1 MFNELMVGVLVMRRT
16 HNRRIEALIEVW
28 SKIMSVNK
36 SWSREEIINLLRDVY
51 MKRRIE
57 PLRGLSRPSDIYEKE
72 LASLF
77 FVGKYG
83 LGLLEDY
90 KDVFYGALGFE
101 LKVEEVIEK
110 IIEVNNAS
118 EAKKIISEFISTN
131 NNSSIDG
138 NTLAKI
144 LRIPFTG
151 VILGFWPEE
160 KFIKVINIIS
170 NAFPELESTLRK
182 YVKFYIAFRTAE
194 AIAKGELRSSK
205 VKEAY
210 KRALSV
216 KLGFPKNVP
225 GDHYVFT
232 IAREVFNVNERVLQ
246 RVLPKIVKPSRR
258 SRDLLNL
265 SASPTD

>member
-1 MFNELMVGVLVMRRT
+1 MRRT
-16 HNRRIEALIEVW
+16 HNKRIEALIEVW
-28 SKIMSVNK
+28 SKIMSINK
-36 SWSREEIINLLRDVY
+36 SWTREELINLLKEVY

-90 KDVFYGALGFE
+90 KDVFYDALGFE
-101 LKVEEVIEK
+101 SKVEEAIEK
-110 IIEVNNAS
+110 MINLEDVNEVKKIINEILGNNNNAS
-118 EAKKIISEFISTN
+118 IN
-131 NNSSIDG
+131 G
-138 NTLAKI
+138 NTLARI

-160 KFIKVINIIS
+160 KLIKIINII
-170 NAFPELESTLRK
+170 NKAYPELENIIRK

-194 AIAKGELRSSK
+194 AIAKGELRTPK

-225 GDHYVFT
+225 GDYYVFT
-232 IAREVFNVNERVLQ
+232 IAREVFNVSERILS
-246 RVLPKIVKPSRR
+246 RVLPKVVEQNRR
-258 SRDLLNL
+258 NTRKSNKDLLNL
-265 SASPTD
+265 SANPMD

>member
-1 MFNELMVGVLVMRRT
+1 MGVLVMKRT

-36 SWSREEIINLLRDVY
+36 NWSREEIVNLLRDVY

-101 LKVEEVIEK
+101 SKVEEVIEK

-118 EAKKIISEFISTN
+118 EARKIISEFISGDN
-131 NNSSIDG
+131 GDSGIDG

-160 KFIKVINIIS
+160 KFIKVINIMS

-232 IAREVFNVNERVLQ
+232 IAREVFNVSERILQ
-246 RVLPKIVKPSRR
+246 RVLPKIAKPSRKS

>member
-1 MFNELMVGVLVMRRT
+1 VRKA

-28 SKIMSVNK
+28 SKIMSINK
-36 SWSREEIINLLRDVY
+36 SWSREELISLLKDVY
-51 MKRRIE
+51 LRRRIE

-83 LGLLEDY
+83 LGLSEDY
-90 KDVFYGALGFE
+90 KDVFYDALGFE
-101 LKVEEVIEK
+101 TKVEEAVNKVIEMDN
-110 IIEVNNAS
+110 VD
-118 EAKKIISEFISTN
+118 EAKKVIKEVAGVDN
-131 NNSSIDG
+131 ESSIDG
-138 NTLAKI
+138 NTLARI

-160 KFIKVINIIS
+160 KFIKIISVINK
-170 NAFPELESTLRK
+170 AFPELENTIRK

-194 AIAKGELRSSK
+194 AIAKGEIRSPK
-205 VKEAY
+205 VKEAF

-232 IAREVFNVNERVLQ
+232 IAREVFNVREKILQ
-246 RVLPKIVKPSRR
+246 KVLPKATAQNRR
-258 SRDLLNL
+258 NNKGNRDILNL
-265 SASPTD
+265 SANPVD